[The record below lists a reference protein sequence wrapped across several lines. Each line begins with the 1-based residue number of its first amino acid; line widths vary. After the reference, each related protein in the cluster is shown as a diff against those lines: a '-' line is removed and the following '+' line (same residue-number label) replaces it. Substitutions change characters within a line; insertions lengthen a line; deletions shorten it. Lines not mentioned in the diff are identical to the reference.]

1 MGWLVMIVPI
11 KIIKDIGVLVVLL
24 LLSPFLFTDDIP
36 RLFMILGIVG
46 GIVVIIHVQ
55 STIMI

>member
-11 KIIKDIGVLVVLL
+11 KIIKDIGFLVVLL